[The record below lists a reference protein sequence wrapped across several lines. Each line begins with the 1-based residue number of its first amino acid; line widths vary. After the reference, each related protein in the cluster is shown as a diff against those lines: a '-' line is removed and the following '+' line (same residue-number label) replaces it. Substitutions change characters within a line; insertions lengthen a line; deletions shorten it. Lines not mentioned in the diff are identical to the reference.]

1 MKNMIIELEDGRK
14 IEFDG
19 TPSQEEIDLVI
30 AEVEGQS
37 KGGPAPV
44 EPTTGEKIK
53 SDLGERAMSAA
64 KAAGQ
69 FAIENP
75 ETAVGGAGAYAANKL
90 AGNPV
95 GKLAKG
101 SATMAKNVGEGLT
114 MAQKNPQM
122 AAFRQGMSTMPPP
135 GVDVKAMPAAQKAAY
150 QVGQLP
156 GARALGRGLA
166 GLGMGLSGLDA
177 IDDYEAGNYGQASM
191 NALGAIGS
199 GLALAP
205 HPVAKAIGIP
215 LGMLGPAAAAY
226 LKSLDEK
233 EEKKKSTK

>member
-1 MKNMIIELEDGRK
+1 
-14 IEFDG
+14 
-19 TPSQEEIDLVI
+19 
-30 AEVEGQS
+30 
-37 KGGPAPV
+37 
-44 EPTTGEKIK
+44 
-53 SDLGERAMSAA
+53 MSAA
-64 KAAGQ
+64 KTAGEYTV
-69 FAIENP
+69 ANP
-75 ETAVGGAGAYAANKL
+75 ETVIGGAGAYAANKL
-90 AGNPV
+90 MGNPV
-95 GKLAKG
+95 GKLASG

-122 AAFRQGMSTMPPP
+122 AAFRQGMSTMAPP
-135 GVDVKAMPAAQKAAY
+135 GVDVKSMPAAQKAAY
-150 QVGQLP
+150 QIGQMP
-156 GARALGRGLA
+156 GAKRLGRGLA

-191 NALGAIGS
+191 NALGALGS

-233 EEKKKSTK
+233 EKKKSGK